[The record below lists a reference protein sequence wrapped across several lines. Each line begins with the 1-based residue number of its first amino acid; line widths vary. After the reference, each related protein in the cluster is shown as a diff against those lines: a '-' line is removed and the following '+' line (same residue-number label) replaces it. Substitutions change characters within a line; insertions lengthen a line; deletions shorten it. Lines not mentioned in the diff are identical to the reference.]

1 MFPTAPYIPRPYY
14 AIARCDTF
22 PIAAPTLL
30 RQRSQVGGEK
40 DLPWRGMADLDR
52 LWRFL
57 PLAYGVRKKELQVA
71 FLTHRLSASNKAGC
85 AYETC
90 SAFRVAFR
98 SNSRLPFRQAF
109 PTGLAL
115 AESAS
120 VEPVSS
126 QSGGRRSACRRLL
139 PKKWFPLGATPP
151 LIARLRLLT
160 RLVPEI
166 EEAGLPCIAAC
177 RERTPRRDRRRGL
190 TRLEAALGL
199 VAQHRNKLGAI
210 VGLAAQRLVRDD
222 DRGSR

>member
-1 MFPTAPYIPRPYY
+1 LTSEFSVFPTAPYIPRPYY

-90 SAFRVAFR
+90 SAFRVSQQF
-98 SNSRLPFRQAF
+98 
-109 PTGLAL
+109 T
-115 AESAS
+115 AS
-120 VEPVSS
+120 V
-126 QSGGRRSACRRLL
+126 SAG
-139 PKKWFPLGATPP
+139 FPDGT
-151 LIARLRLLT
+151 
-160 RLVPEI
+160 
-166 EEAGLPCIAAC
+166 CAC
-177 RERTPRRDRRRGL
+177 
-190 TRLEAALGL
+190 
-199 VAQHRNKLGAI
+199 
-210 VGLAAQRLVRDD
+210 
-222 DRGSR
+222 